1 MEIDYRIKTQILT
14 LYDFHTEFKCL
25 LRMIEIDKV
34 KKDQPPRGML
44 PLDKKA
50 VVENFYS
57 TQKFNQGPC
66 RLVLVMDQA
75 TGSTYLQEAEQA
87 T

>member
-1 MEIDYRIKTQILT
+1 
-14 LYDFHTEFKCL
+14 
-25 LRMIEIDKV
+25 MIEIDEV

-44 PLDKKA
+44 PLDKKT
-50 VVENFYS
+50 VEENLYS
-57 TQKFNQGPC
+57 NQKLNLGPC
-66 RLVLVMDQA
+66 PVVLVMDQA